1 MNQDPELD
9 QGLQLDRG
17 PQLDSLALFDVA
29 NEALVLT
36 VLMEMNKDH
45 Y

>member
-9 QGLQLDRG
+9 QGL
-17 PQLDSLALFDVA
+17 QLDSLALFDVA

>member
-1 MNQDPELD
+1 MNQDPELV
-9 QGLQLDRG
+9 QG
-17 PQLDSLALFDVA
+17 PQLDSLALFDIA
-29 NEALVLT
+29 NKALAPT